1 VNEQQRYPLSWPTGW
16 ARTPRNHRQ
25 RANFRQTT
33 EGVEQRRGTDGV
45 VRNVAVKRDR
55 EVSLF
60 AATERLDRQL
70 QLLGA
75 TARNAVIKRG
85 AQAGWSS
92 EERSAEPDDVGV
104 ACYFTLRGKAVVLA
118 CDRWNRVA
126 DNVAAIA
133 AHIDAL
139 RRIDRYGVG
148 TVDQVFLGYAALAA
162 NTAAN
167 WRDVFG
173 FPDGTRPTLAAV
185 DEKFKTLARAAHPD
199 SGGTHDQ
206 MARLSEA
213 RAFAR
218 QELSA

>member
-75 TARNAVIKRG
+75 TLATL
-85 AQAGWSS
+85 SS
-92 EERSAEPDDVGV
+92 NVVLRLDGRPRSGQPEPDDVGV